1 MEKQVV
7 LNGLILGMEQCGAV
21 FVKQTET
28 EIHFNIPV
36 PEESTINSKERI
48 DRAKNAFKQMLN
60 LELKIN

>member
-28 EIHFNIPV
+28 EIHFNISK
-36 PEESTINSKERI
+36 ESTINSKERI

>member
-7 LNGLILGMEQCGAV
+7 LNGLILGMKQCGAV

-28 EIHFNIPV
+28 EIYFNISK
-36 PEESTINSKERI
+36 ESTINSKERI
-48 DRAKNAFKQMLN
+48 DRAKNAFKQMLK